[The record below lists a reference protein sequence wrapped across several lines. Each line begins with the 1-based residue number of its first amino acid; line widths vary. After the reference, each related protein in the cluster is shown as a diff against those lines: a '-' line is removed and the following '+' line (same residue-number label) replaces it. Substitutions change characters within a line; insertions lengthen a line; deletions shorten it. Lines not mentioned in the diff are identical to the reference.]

1 MQNFMFNLPTR
12 IIFGPGTVDQV
23 GIKAARLGER
33 AMIVTGK
40 RSAAAVTSFVYDPS
54 VGPIQSRRETRV
66 PLIT

>member
-1 MQNFMFNLPTR
+1 MQNFTFHLPTR
-12 IIFGPGTVDQV
+12 IIFWTGTVDQV

-54 VGPIQSRRETRV
+54 VGPIRSRRETRV